1 VKAIYPLWGNMGQ
14 ALELGSDVVFLTM
27 QGMATSFMRYHKKE
41 RVEHILE
48 YLEKQVIDI
57 YESKEI

>member
-1 VKAIYPLWGNMGQ
+1 
-14 ALELGSDVVFLTM
+14 M
-27 QGMATSFMRYHKKE
+27 QGMATSFMQYHKKE

-57 YESKEI
+57 YESKEM